1 MFHWGCASLDRK
13 CSIFII
19 CFILTIIDNKRIQI
33 TNYNITSNKVKNEI
47 KIAQISDLH
56 NTSFGKNNKTLI
68 STIKDVNPDI
78 ITITGDLIDSSKTN
92 ITVAM
97 NFINQAVK
105 IAPIYYVPGNYEAW
119 NLSAYSK
126 LKDKLKKAGVVLLE
140 GDAKEITVKDNK
152 ISILGITD
160 PDSVGEAGISELD
173 VVNTDLDALSYD
185 SDNLVILLS
194 HRPELFIAYK
204 HRDIDLVLTG
214 HAHGGQ
220 FRTSLSGGFIAPDQG
235 LFPKYTSGIYKD
247 KEDKTQ
253 MIVSRGLGNSVIPIR
268 INNNPEVVVVNIR
281 HK

>member
-1 MFHWGCASLDRK
+1 MIKNKKICLLIG
-13 CSIFII
+13 SIFAIWL
-19 CFILTIIDNKRIQI
+19 ILTIIDNKRIQI
-33 TNYNITSNKVKNEI
+33 TNYDITSKKVKNELI
-47 KIAQISDLH
+47 IAQISDLH
-56 NTSFGKNNKTLI
+56 NTSFGKHNKTLVNK
-68 STIKDVNPDI
+68 IKDIKPDI
-78 ITITGDLIDSSKTN
+78 IAITGDLIDSSKTN

-105 IAPIYYVPGNYEAW
+105 IAPIYYVPGNHEAW
-119 NLSAYSK
+119 NQSDYST
-126 LKDKLKKAGVVLLE
+126 LKDKLKKAGVVVLE
-140 GDAKEITVKDNK
+140 GEDKEITVKDNK
-152 ISILGITD
+152 ISLLGITD
-160 PDSVGEAGISELD
+160 PDYIGEAGISELD
-173 VVNTDLDALSYD
+173 VVSTDLDTLSYD

-194 HRPELFIAYK
+194 HRPELFSAYK

-220 FRTSLSGGFIAPDQG
+220 FRTSLSGGLLAPDQG

-268 INNNPEVVVVNIR
+268 INNNPEVVVVNVR

>member
-1 MFHWGCASLDRK
+1 MIKNNKIYLLIG
-13 CSIFII
+13 SILMIWL
-19 CFILTIIDNKRIQI
+19 ILTIIDNKRIQI
-33 TNYNITSNKVKNEI
+33 TNYDITSKKVKNEI
-47 KIAQISDLH
+47 IIAQISDLH
-56 NTSFGKNNKTLI
+56 NTSFGKHNKTLVNK
-68 STIKDVNPDI
+68 IKDIKPDI
-78 ITITGDLIDSSKTN
+78 IAITGDLIDSSKTN

-105 IAPIYYVPGNYEAW
+105 IAPIYYVPGNHEAW
-119 NLSAYSK
+119 NLSDYST
-126 LKDKLKKAGVVLLE
+126 LKDKLKKAGVVVLE
-140 GDAKEITVKDNK
+140 GEDKEIKVKDNK
-152 ISILGITD
+152 ISLLGITD
-160 PDSVGEAGISELD
+160 PDYIGEAGISELD
-173 VVNTDLDALSYD
+173 VVSTDLDTLSYD

-194 HRPELFIAYK
+194 HRPELFSAYK

-220 FRTSLSGGFIAPDQG
+220 FRTSLSGGLLAPDQG

-268 INNNPEVVVVNIR
+268 INNNPEVVVVNVR

>member
-1 MFHWGCASLDRK
+1 MIKNKKICLLIG
-13 CSIFII
+13 SIFAIWL
-19 CFILTIIDNKRIQI
+19 ILTIIDNKRIQI
-33 TNYNITSNKVKNEI
+33 TNYDITSKKVKNEI
-47 KIAQISDLH
+47 IIAQISDLH
-56 NTSFGKNNKTLI
+56 NTSFGKHNKTLVNK
-68 STIKDVNPDI
+68 IKDIKPDI
-78 ITITGDLIDSSKTN
+78 IAITGDLIDSSKTN

-105 IAPIYYVPGNYEAW
+105 IAPIYYVPGNHEAW
-119 NLSAYSK
+119 NLSDYST
-126 LKDKLKKAGVVLLE
+126 LKDKLKKAGVVVLE
-140 GDAKEITVKDNK
+140 GEDKEIKVKDNK
-152 ISILGITD
+152 ISLLGITD
-160 PDSVGEAGISELD
+160 PDYIGEAGISELD
-173 VVNTDLDALSYD
+173 VVSTDLDTLSYD

-194 HRPELFIAYK
+194 HRPELFSAYK

-220 FRTSLSGGFIAPDQG
+220 FRTSLSGGLLAPDQG

-268 INNNPEVVVVNIR
+268 INNNPEVVVVNVR

>member
-1 MFHWGCASLDRK
+1 MKKHKDIWLLV
-13 CSIFII
+13 CSIIII

-33 TNYNITSNKVKNEI
+33 TNYYITSNKVKKEI

-56 NTSFGKNNKTLI
+56 NTSFGENNKTLI

-78 ITITGDLIDSSKTN
+78 IAITGDLIDSSKTN
-92 ITVAM
+92 ITIAM

-105 IAPIYYVPGNYEAW
+105 IAPIYYVPGNHEAW
-119 NLSAYSK
+119 NLADYST
-126 LKDKLKKAGVVLLE
+126 LKDKMKKAGVVVLE
-140 GDAKEITVKDNK
+140 GDVKEITVKDNK

-194 HRPELFIAYK
+194 HRPELFSAYK

-220 FRTSLSGGFIAPDQG
+220 FRTSLSGGLLAPDQG

-247 KEDKTQ
+247 KDDKTQ
-253 MIVSRGLGNSVIPIR
+253 MVVSRGLGNSIIPIR

-281 HK
+281 RK